1 MKKIES
7 ILVATDTGET
17 SDNVMRAA
25 AALAA
30 LTGAQL
36 HVLHALEFGSEP
48 RDAQEQQP
56 ARFQEKVAAAEK
68 ALDDQIARTTRGANV
83 TGREVI
89 VYIAYKAIRERAQ
102 SLNADLVVLGRH
114 RSRAGDAFLGSTADR
129 VIRSVAVP
137 ILIVHDPLTLPLR
150 KIVVPMDLSEPAL
163 GAMDVALSWCTSLA
177 PTSEPPE
184 LVVLHAIA
192 TVFDFT
198 DVPPD
203 STVIGAELQQHV
215 DAARKRVG
223 DSVTVRQE
231 VRWGDQPAYEIRRF
245 IEEEKADLVVM
256 GTHGRGALKRALIGS
271 VASGVARAASCPVL
285 LVPPAMW
292 KDESA

>member
-1 MKKIES
+1 MKKVQS
-7 ILVATDTGET
+7 ILVATDTGAT

-25 AALAA
+25 AALAT
-30 LTGAQL
+30 LTGAKL

-48 RDAQEQQP
+48 GGAQEQQP
-56 ARFQEKVAAAEK
+56 VKFQDKIATAEK
-68 ALDDQIARTTRGANV
+68 ALDEQIERTTRGADV
-83 TGREVI
+83 ATREVI

-102 SLNADLVVLGRH
+102 AVGADLVVLGRH

-129 VIRSVAVP
+129 VIRSVNVP
-137 ILIVHDPLTLPLR
+137 ILIVHDPLSLPLR
-150 KIVVPMDLSEPAL
+150 KVIVPVDLSEPAL
-163 GAMDVALSWCTSLA
+163 GAMDVAFEWCMSLA
-177 PTSEPPE
+177 PAGQPSE

-192 TVFDFT
+192 TVFDFA

-215 DAARKRVG
+215 HAARKRVAS
-223 DSVTVRQE
+223 SVTVRQE

-245 IEEEKADLVVM
+245 VEEEKADLVVM
-256 GTHGRGALKRALIGS
+256 GTHGRGAIKRALIGS
-271 VASGVARAASCPVL
+271 VAAGVARAASCPVL

-292 KDESA
+292 KDEN